1 MKISRY
7 EPKLGANKD
16 LFYFIYNNNIRVPKI
31 DLIQTSQKMS
41 SLK

>member
-1 MKISRY
+1 MKINRY

-16 LFYFIYNNNIRVPKI
+16 FFFFNNIRVPKI
-31 DLIQTSQKMS
+31 DLIQTSQNMS